1 MSEAESRHGWLR
13 RVRIIQG
20 GMGVAISGWRLARAV
35 AAHPGC
41 MGVVSGTA
49 IDSVVARRL
58 QDGDPGGH
66 MRQAMEDFPDQEVAA
81 RVLDRFY
88 LPYGRPPGTPYRRA
102 GMQTHA
108 DRPHLRDLTVLAA
121 FVEVNLARAGHR
133 GRVGINLMTK
143 LRLPTL
149 PTLYGAMLAG
159 VDCVLMGAGIPREIP
174 GILDAFAE
182 GREANEKLLDGP
194 PSSEVPAMTFDPD
207 QVPYGAKQ
215 LRRPAFLPIVPSD
228 SLAAMLVRRST
239 GSVEGFVVEG
249 STAGGH
255 NAPPR
260 GKPVLDSI
268 GQPVYGER
276 DRADNQRMVDLGLP
290 FWLAGGTGSPEA
302 LAAAREAG
310 ATGIQVGTLFA
321 FARESGMEEG
331 LRHQVLAAVREG
343 GIDVRTDGRSSPTG
357 YPFKVVQ
364 IDGSVAR
371 EDVYDSRPRVCDNGY
386 LREPVVTP
394 TGRLAYRCPAEPV
407 AAYLAKGGDLTDTEA
422 RRCLCNGLLA
432 TAGYPQVQKD
442 GTVEP
447 PIVTSGDDLA
457 HLADLLPSGGD
468 DYGALDVVRYLTGAA
483 PGL

>member
-1 MSEAESRHGWLR
+1 MTEAESRHPWLR
-13 RVRIIQG
+13 KVRIIQG

-35 AAHPGC
+35 ASHPDC

-49 IDSVVARRL
+49 IDSVVVRRL

-66 MRQAMEDFPDQEVAA
+66 MRQAIEEFPDQEVAA

-88 LPYGRPPGTPYRRA
+88 RPFGRPSGTPYRRA
-102 GMQTHA
+102 GMHTHA
-108 DRPHLRDLTVLAA
+108 ERPHLRDLTVLSA
-121 FVEVNLARAGHR
+121 FVEVNLARVGHR
-133 GRVGINLMTK
+133 GKVGINLMTK

-182 GREANEKLLDGP
+182 GREANEKLIDGP
-194 PSSEVPAMTFDPD
+194 TASEVPAMTFDPT

-215 LRRPAFLPIVPSD
+215 LRRPAFLPIVSTD
-228 SLAAMLVRRST
+228 TLAAMLVRRST
-239 GSVEGFVVEG
+239 GNVDGFVVEG

-260 GKPVLDSI
+260 GKPVLDAI

-276 DRADNQRMVDLGLP
+276 DRADNERMVEFGLP

-302 LAAAREAG
+302 LAAARAAG

-321 FARESGMEEG
+321 FAQESGMEEG
-331 LRHQVLAAVREG
+331 LRHRVLAAVREG
-343 GIDVRTDGRSSPTG
+343 GADVRTDGRSSPTG

-364 IDGSVAR
+364 IDGSVSH
-371 EDVYDSRPRVCDNGY
+371 EDVYDARPRVCDNGY
-386 LREPVVTP
+386 LREPVLTSAGAL
-394 TGRLAYRCPAEPV
+394 TYRCAAEPV
-407 AAYLAKGGDLTDTEA
+407 AAYLAKGGELPDTEA

-457 HLADLLPSGGD
+457 HLAELLPEGRD
-468 DYGALDVVRYLTGAA
+468 DYSALDVIRYLSGDAA
-483 PGL
+483 GL

>member
-1 MSEAESRHGWLR
+1 MGSRAESAWPT
-13 RVRIIQG
+13 VIQG
-20 GMGVAISGWRLARAV
+20 GMGVGVSGWRLARAV
-35 AAHPGC
+35 AVAGQL
-41 MGVVSGTA
+41 GVVSGVALNTL
-49 IDSVVARRL
+49 IARRL
-58 QDGDPGGH
+58 LLGDPGGH
-66 MRQAMEDFPDQEVAA
+66 IRRALASFPYADVSEQILDRYFVEGGIDPGEPFRSTPRLSLHPSQWATDLVVAA
-81 RVLDRFY
+81 N
-88 LPYGRPPGTPYRRA
+88 
-102 GMQTHA
+102 
-108 DRPHLRDLTVLAA
+108 
-121 FVEVNLARAGHR
+121 FVEVFLAKEGHD
-133 GRVGINLMTK
+133 GLVGVNYLEK
-143 LRLPTL
+143 LQMATPAAT
-149 PTLYGAMLAG
+149 YGAMLAG

-215 LRRPAFLPIVPSD
+215 LRRPAFLPIVSSD